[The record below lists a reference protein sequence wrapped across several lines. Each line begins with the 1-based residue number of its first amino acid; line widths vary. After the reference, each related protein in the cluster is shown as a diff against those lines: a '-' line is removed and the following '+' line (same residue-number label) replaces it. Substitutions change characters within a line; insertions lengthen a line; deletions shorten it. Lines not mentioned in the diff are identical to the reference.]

1 MQEKYK
7 MLIKKVRKTRSA
19 LEIVDDAISL
29 LDEKKF
35 RPTGNTKKKGKQPPN
50 AFSIFCKAKRA
61 SLTEKHPEL
70 SFSEVH
76 KKLCERWRELPE
88 DKREKY
94 VSKAEKAKLEYYKE
108 LKKILDQQISQVK
121 KPMSAYDLWKS
132 ERLQDEDLAGDENE
146 DDFLAEWD
154 NLPKSTKKGWIQAAT
169 GEKERYDIEVKS
181 IMKGPNGSAAQ
192 KPGSKP
198 KHQKQTVKTKVKE
211 ESTSDEQQQS
221 SSSLDNPALKRKM
234 DSSEQAAKSPVKKAV
249 KKESSSSDSSEDSS
263 DED

>member
-19 LEIVDDAISL
+19 LEIVNDAISL
-29 LDEKKF
+29 HNENKI
-35 RPTGNTKKKGKQPPN
+35 RPTGNSKKKVKQPPN
-50 AFSIFCKAKRA
+50 AFSIFCKAKRP
-61 SLTEKHPEL
+61 SLMEKHPGL
-70 SFSEVH
+70 KFVEVH
-76 KKLCERWRELPE
+76 KKLCERWKELPD

-94 VSKAEKAKLEYYKE
+94 VSKAEKAKAEHYEE
-108 LKKILDQQISQVK
+108 LRKILDQQLSEIK

-132 ERLQDEDLAGDENE
+132 ERLQDEDLDGDENE

-169 GEKERYDIEVKS
+169 GEKERYNLEVNSITKGSNGNAARKS
-181 IMKGPNGSAAQ
+181 KTKS
-192 KPGSKP
+192 
-198 KHQKQTVKTKVKE
+198 KHQKQAVKMKVKE

-221 SSSLDNPALKRKM
+221 SSSHDNTAQKRKM
-234 DSSEQAAKSPVKKAV
+234 DSPEQAAKSPAKKAV